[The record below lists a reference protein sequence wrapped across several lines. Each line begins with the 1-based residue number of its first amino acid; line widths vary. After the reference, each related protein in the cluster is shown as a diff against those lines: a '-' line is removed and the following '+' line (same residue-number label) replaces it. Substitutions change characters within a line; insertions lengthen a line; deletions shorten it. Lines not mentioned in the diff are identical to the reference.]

1 MQEIHVP
8 SLGQKEPLEKE
19 MATYSSILAWEILW
33 IEQLRSCG
41 CKTVRH
47 NLATK
52 QQHQISPTSFS
63 VHCWLLPE
71 STVTI
76 MGASS
81 DFITPFFHIH
91 FLAFFWFC
99 LFSFVFYIN
108 IYYFIWF
115 VSYIIIIYFHTH
127 THTKLLQSCPTLRD
141 HIDCSLPASSVH
153 GIFQAKILE
162 WVAISFS
169 YIYVYIM
176 VAPKLNNLYF
186 TTGYYIT
193 WKNFHLFLQI
203 YL

>member
-8 SLGQKEPLEKE
+8 SLGRKEPLEKE

-33 IEQLRSCG
+33 IEQLRSYG
-41 CKTVRH
+41 CKRVGH

-52 QQHQISPTSFS
+52 QQYQISPTSFS
-63 VHCWLLPE
+63 VHRWLLPE
-71 STVTI
+71 SAVTI
-76 MGASS
+76 MVANS

-99 LFSFVFYIN
+99 LFSFVYSN
-108 IYYFIWF
+108 TYYFILF

-127 THTKLLQSCPTLRD
+127 THTKLLQLCLTLRD

-169 YIYVYIM
+169 
-176 VAPKLNNLYF
+176 
-186 TTGYYIT
+186 
-193 WKNFHLFLQI
+193 
-203 YL
+203 